1 MEIHYYMNYI
11 ITNTKTKELY
21 MTYTITEICIRI
33 LKYMETQTFLVDRK
47 LIS

>member
-21 MTYTITEICIRI
+21 MTYTK
-33 LKYMETQTFLVDRK
+33 LKYA
-47 LIS
+47 